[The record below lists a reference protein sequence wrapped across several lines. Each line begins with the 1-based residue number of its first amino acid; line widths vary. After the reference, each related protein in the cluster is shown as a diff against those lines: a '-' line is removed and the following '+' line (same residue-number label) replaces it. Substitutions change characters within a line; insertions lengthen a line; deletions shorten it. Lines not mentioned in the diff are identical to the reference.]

1 MTNKNYEGLYHLSA
15 LQELL
20 EGFEYFDTDTQEKRR
35 IYYIEEKGK
44 DASFERWRLELYYQ
58 PSFACTCFCNSLESY
73 EEFLKKYK
81 PFCFQDYVE
90 YLAWHK
96 TTLKKGL

>member
-1 MTNKNYEGLYHLSA
+1 MKYK
-15 LQELL
+15 
-20 EGFEYFDTDTQEKRR
+20 GFNYFDGDSQTNRR

-44 DASFERWRLELYYQ
+44 DTGFERWRLELYYQ
-58 PSFACTCFCNSLESY
+58 PNFACTCFCNSLEAY

-81 PFCFQDYVE
+81 QDCFPDYVE

-96 TTLKKGL
+96 LSQKII